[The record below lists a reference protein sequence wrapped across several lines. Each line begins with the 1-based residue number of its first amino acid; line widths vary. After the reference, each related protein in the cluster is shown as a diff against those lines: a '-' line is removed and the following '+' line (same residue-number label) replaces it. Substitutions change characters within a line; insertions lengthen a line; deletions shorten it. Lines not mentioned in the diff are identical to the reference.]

1 MRQGANAKRSQ
12 GRGNGRAGGNS
23 RNQRSGGN
31 GTVVRGSARQIMEK
45 YFTLA
50 REASTSGDRIVAEGF
65 FQHAEHYFRLMTAN
79 GGHEGRETNSRTQ
92 EVNNDGKLQ
101 SAIDGTANTP
111 GPVLEDAPVTNGANK
126 SVSDPASAPQ
136 PDSETTQAAQPK

>member
-12 GRGNGRAGGNS
+12 GRGYGRAGGNS

-45 YFTLA
+45 YLALA

-65 FQHAEHYFRLMTAN
+65 FQHAEHYFRVMTAD
-79 GGHEGRETNSRTQ
+79 GRNSDERENRQRTQ
-92 EVNNDGKLQ
+92 PADV
-101 SAIDGTANTP
+101 
-111 GPVLEDAPVTNGANK
+111 EDQPN
-126 SVSDPASAPQ
+126 SEPAGVQ
-136 PDSETTQAAQPK
+136 PTRRN